1 MLAAGAVLA
10 LVLLVGVFALG
21 RSTAPEPKKPAAVTP
36 SAMRTVGGVTVGVLQ
51 TRAGALAAADNYAT
65 TVAGTQIS
73 DPDRFR
79 TFVQT
84 VYVPSAQRQALQE
97 SSDVSNAAVNTAAFY
112 RDGGRKV
119 TMTAARRLRSYGGG
133 RAVVEAWM
141 GDVLW
146 GPGQKPRQNWQLV
159 STSLLWDQGAWRV
172 VSTSRMRTPG
182 PAPAIVLR
190 EGGEDTR
197 AFFDKNLA
205 GMTQPVYGAG

>member
-1 MLAAGAVLA
+1 MIAAGAVLA
-10 LVLLVGVFALG
+10 LVLLAGVFALG
-21 RSTAPEPKKPAAVTP
+21 RSTAPEPKKPVAVTP
-36 SAMRTVGGVTVGVLQ
+36 SATRTVGGVTVGVLQ
-51 TRAGALAAADNYAT
+51 TRAGALAAADNYVT
-65 TVAGTQIS
+65 TIAGSQFS

-84 VYVPSAQRQALQE
+84 VYIPSAQRQALSE
-97 SSDVSNAAVNTAAFY
+97 SGRVSDAAVNTAAFY

-133 RAVVEAWM
+133 RAVVETWLC
-141 GDVLW
+141 DVLW
-146 GPGQKPRQNWQLV
+146 GPGEEPRQNWQLV
-159 STSLLWDQGAWRV
+159 STSLQWDQGAWRIV
-172 VSTSRMRTPG
+172 TASRMKTPG

-190 EGGEDTR
+190 DGGEDTR